1 MWDFIIFLRDR
12 IADLTDMLDSF
23 DFVIAGMTVSIF
35 DIFFG
40 LVAMSIIITIFW
52 KGIRG

>member
-1 MWDFIIFLRDR
+1 MWEFVKFLRDR
-12 IADLTDMLDSF
+12 IADITDMLDSF

-40 LVAMSIIITIFW
+40 LIAMSIIITIFW

>member
-1 MWDFIIFLRDR
+1 MWDFVVFLRDR
-12 IADLTDMLDSF
+12 FADITDMLDSF

-35 DIFFG
+35 DLLFG
-40 LVAMSIIITIFW
+40 FIAMSIIITIFW